1 MPESQ
6 NTCQYVPIVLW
17 PKNKYACFSADRT
30 NRKLRAIQQ
39 WISESCLMGLF
50 DLENFQ
56 AGLWGDPTLRDRH
69 AWFLCH
75 FSYCH
80 LANTCDTDQLAHP
93 CYSMFLRFLRLSNM
107 RYFAKCAKCCDRMY
121 CQHHDQCWA
130 RLAAGDGMGWQQGP
144 WVSPL
149 LAPSPYPRNSQWIP

>member
-6 NTCQYVPIVLW
+6 NTCQYVPIVLS

-30 NRKLRAIQQ
+30 NRKLRATQQ

-56 AGLWGDPTLRDRH
+56 ARLWGDPTLRDRH
-69 AWFLCH
+69 ACFCAT
-75 FSYCH
+75 FQCH

-93 CYSMFLRFLRLSNM
+93 CYSMFIRFLRLSNM
-107 RYFAKCAKCCDRMY
+107 RYFANCANRCDRMR
-121 CQHHDQCWA
+121 QHHDQCWA
-130 RLAAGDGMGWQQGP
+130 RLAAGDGMDYHRVPESLHCWHHHHIP
-144 WVSPL
+144 EI
-149 LAPSPYPRNSQWIP
+149 PSESH